1 MRRLALFALTALGLA
16 ALLWLLATDA
26 APELPRA
33 AALSPA
39 DLAQGRALLASL
51 GPRRPPSPPCSGK
64 RGCRDAGR

>member
-51 GPRRPPSPPCSGK
+51 GPRRPREGET
-64 RGCRDAGR
+64 RELVLRA